1 MCPKYARTFPELFP
15 NTPKTARN
23 PSEVHP
29 KSTRNLPDQRH
40 SPKSTRN
47 ISEMYPK
54 HIRIVTELC
63 PAYSRTMPGSL
74 TASHSLRPSDMGPPC
89 LEEQR
94 AQRAIEYCTC
104 TRTRY
109 GTCALVHV
117 LYTPSFIINGTRYR
131 YGSSMDTFRE
141 TRVGAGICCC
151 RLAALQDRAALHGTG
166 GTGIPR
172 PTRLVISGTG
182 TSTVFSRQRNYC
194 RSITDLFR
202 HVGGSRV
209 GGVGARC
216 VRIRVLVST

>member
-89 LEEQR
+89 LGEQR
-94 AQRAIEYCTC
+94 AQRAIEY
-104 TRTRY
+104 RFS
-109 GTCALVHV
+109 H
-117 LYTPSFIINGTRYR
+117 I
-131 YGSSMDTFRE
+131 
-141 TRVGAGICCC
+141 
-151 RLAALQDRAALHGTG
+151 RLALQIRTVTETLLLLLRHTVS
-166 GTGIPR
+166 IP
-172 PTRLVISGTG
+172 SG
-182 TSTVFSRQRNYC
+182 S
-194 RSITDLFR
+194 FR
-202 HVGGSRV
+202 GCVSPSV
-209 GGVGARC
+209 SPSGAR
-216 VRIRVLVST
+216 RRLI